1 MVAVDELLGY
11 LGVAY
16 LCSFV
21 ANMVAQV
28 FAVGFAL
35 ACFITLCR
43 AFPHCLVGSHLARWS
58 LYSAL
63 TALAIPVSVG
73 VLMLGVRL
81 AHSSEGIAETMA
93 AASFFV
99 YHPACFTSPALGVAI
114 LASLISRVSL
124 RRLSPIAVPVR
135 WYNASGDL
143 VVLAIAGIPL
153 ASLAVFWF
161 LSL

>member
-1 MVAVDELLGY
+1 MAVADELLGY
-11 LGVAY
+11 LGTAY
-16 LCSFV
+16 LCSLV

-35 ACFITLCR
+35 ACAIAVCR
-43 AFPHCLVGSHLARWS
+43 PFPYCLVGSHLARWS

-81 AHSSEGIAETMA
+81 THPSEGIAETMA